1 MQLSDMKPSENIK
14 ILIYGESGSGKT
26 CFASRAPGPV
36 WFADFDGKVN
46 SAAQFLKGD
55 KQLEQ
60 ITYDDYVPKGDLP
73 ADRFNNELERL
84 QKLATAGDFPYKT
97 IVLDSLTTF
106 CDESMKYLI
115 KSNPGIKRTVTRG
128 VQVPALQDY
137 GMFRIFMK
145 QTLMA
150 IPAMPCNVIVT
161 AHIQIEKDENTG
173 EILRTPMMPG
183 KLARELPIYFAEVYR
198 SFVKDGVY
206 CAQTKSDSKY
216 QCRTQLGLKPEISL
230 DYKELLNA

>member
-106 CDESMKYLI
+106 CDESMKYI
-115 KSNPGIKRTVTRG
+115 
-128 VQVPALQDY
+128 
-137 GMFRIFMK
+137 
-145 QTLMA
+145 
-150 IPAMPCNVIVT
+150 C
-161 AHIQIEKDENTG
+161 H
-173 EILRTPMMPG
+173 PMT
-183 KLARELPIYFAEVYR
+183 
-198 SFVKDGVY
+198 D
-206 CAQTKSDSKY
+206 
-216 QCRTQLGLKPEISL
+216 ISL
-230 DYKELLNA
+230 RESESVKRPE